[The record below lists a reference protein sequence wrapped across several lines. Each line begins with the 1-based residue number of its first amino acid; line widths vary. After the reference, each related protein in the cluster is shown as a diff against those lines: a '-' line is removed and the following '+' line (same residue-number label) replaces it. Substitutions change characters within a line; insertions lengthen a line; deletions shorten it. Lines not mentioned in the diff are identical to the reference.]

1 MTEPLTE
8 LPHLPEGLKKA
19 KATTKMLYLWLRPQ
33 GKVNY
38 SMREMREELKMAAQ
52 SMQDAVD
59 KLKELELWHEVAP
72 RRGRIPAIFYVGN
85 K

>member
-1 MTEPLTE
+1 MTEPLTD

-19 KATTKMLYLWLRPQ
+19 KATTKMLYLWLEPQ
-33 GKVNY
+33 GKVSY
-38 SMREMREELKMAAQ
+38 SMREMMEELKMATQ

-59 KLKELELWHEVAP
+59 KLKEIGLWHEITP
-72 RRGRIPAIFYVGN
+72 RRGRIPATFYVGD